1 MYSLLDPRRPQ
12 KRSEFVF
19 YNLVSRWSRSCTH
32 DKSFKKILL
41 YTLQILNAGAGLM
54 ACGLVK
60 DLGEGVSL
68 ARDVQRSGK
77 ANTVLDDWIKLSQ
90 VRFTGLIQSFTA

>member
-1 MYSLLDPRRPQ
+1 
-12 KRSEFVF
+12 
-19 YNLVSRWSRSCTH
+19 
-32 DKSFKKILL
+32 
-41 YTLQILNAGAGLM
+41 M

-68 ARDVQRSGK
+68 SRDVQRSGK

-90 VRFTGLIQSFTA
+90 VRFSGLIKSLLLELLCSDPYPYFARLTVLLFCPEIESRRITLVNARFEFHIFFCP

>member
-1 MYSLLDPRRPQ
+1 
-12 KRSEFVF
+12 
-19 YNLVSRWSRSCTH
+19 
-32 DKSFKKILL
+32 
-41 YTLQILNAGAGLM
+41 M
-54 ACGLVK
+54 ACGLVN

-90 VRFTGLIQSFTA
+90 VRFPGLIKDIFVDHQIMEIHFRLAPWSGFYIQKTNCIL